1 MRIENRQFP
10 KEGIINTMNTKQ
22 KLEQALKDAMRSGDK
37 TAKNVIRLVMTN
49 LKLIEV
55 DHGSQDESGVIALIQ
70 KEIKMRQESIKEA
83 EKGDRADVINKNQ
96 IEIEYLKSF
105 LPVQM
110 TEDEVRQVIQEI
122 AAEVGATN
130 MKDMGAVMQ
139 GAAERIQGRA
149 SNKLISQIARELL
162 S

>member
-1 MRIENRQFP
+1 M
-10 KEGIINTMNTKQ
+10 KHMDTKQ

-49 LKLIEV
+49 LKLVEV
-55 DHGSQDESGVIALIQ
+55 DRGQQDEAGMIALIQ

-83 EKGDRADVINKNQ
+83 EKGERTDVIEKNLA
-96 IEIEYLKSF
+96 EIEYLKTF
-105 LPVQM
+105 LPAQM
-110 TEDEVRQVIQEI
+110 AEDEVRQVIQEI
-122 AAEVGATN
+122 VSEVGAST
-130 MKDMGAVMQ
+130 MKDMGVVMK
-139 GAAERIQGRA
+139 GAAERIQGQA

>member
-1 MRIENRQFP
+1 ME
-10 KEGIINTMNTKQ
+10 TKQ
-22 KLEQALKDAMRSGDK
+22 KLQQALKDAMRSGDIM
-37 TAKNVIRLVMTN
+37 AKNVIRMVMTN
-49 LKLIEV
+49 LKLVEV
-55 DHGSQDESGVIALIQ
+55 DHGSQDESGVVALIQ

-83 EKGDRADVINKNQ
+83 EKGERADIIEQNQ
-96 IEIEYLKSF
+96 TEIEFLKTF

-110 TEDEVRQVIQEI
+110 TEDEVRQIIKEI
-122 AAEVGATN
+122 AAEVGATT

-139 GAAERIQGRA
+139 NAAERIQGRA

>member
-1 MRIENRQFP
+1 MD
-10 KEGIINTMNTKQ
+10 TKQ

-37 TAKNVIRLVMTN
+37 TAKNVIRLVLTN
-49 LKLIEV
+49 LKLVEV
-55 DHGSQDESGVIALIQ
+55 DHGKQDETGVIALIQ

-83 EKGDRADVINKNQ
+83 EKGERADVIKKNQ
-96 IEIEYLKSF
+96 TEIEYLKTF
-105 LPVQM
+105 LPTQM

-122 AAEVGATN
+122 VTEVGAAT
-130 MKDMGAVMQ
+130 MKDMGSVMK

-149 SNKLISQIARELL
+149 SNKLISQIAREFL